1 MTFTAWLSV
10 ATICGLGAITPG
22 PSLAVILRH
31 SLHHSRQAGLACA
44 VAHGAGIGFY
54 ALITM
59 AGLGIVF
66 QTVPAVRNTVSVL
79 GALYLLY
86 MAWKAWVA
94 AGSAGRFDTAAGGQ
108 VVHRSIWHAARD
120 GFLIAFLNPK
130 VALFFLA
137 LFSQFVSPDFSWGA
151 KLLLALTAAG
161 IDTLWYCLVAV
172 GLSHGT
178 VLPWLQRNAAV
189 IERTIAVV
197 FVLVAG
203 RVLMGVLVAG

>member
-22 PSLAVILRH
+22 PSLAVVLRH
-31 SLHHSRQAGLACA
+31 SLHQSRQAGLACA

-59 AGLGIVF
+59 AGLGLVF
-66 QTVPAVRNTVSVL
+66 QTVPAVRNTISVL
-79 GALYLLY
+79 GAAYLLY
-86 MAWKAWVA
+86 MAWKAWGA
-94 AGSAGRFDTAAGGQ
+94 AGEAGRFERAPGQ
-108 VVHRSIWHAARD
+108 PAHRNVGQAARD
-120 GFLIAFLNPK
+120 GFMVAFLNPK

-137 LFSQFVSPDFSWGA
+137 LFSQFISPDFSWGA
-151 KLLLALTAAG
+151 KLVLALTAAG
-161 IDTLWYCLVAV
+161 IDTMWYCLVAV
-172 GLSHGT
+172 GLSHGA
-178 VLPWLQRNAAV
+178 VLPWLQRHAGA

-203 RVLMGVLVAG
+203 RVLMGVVAGG